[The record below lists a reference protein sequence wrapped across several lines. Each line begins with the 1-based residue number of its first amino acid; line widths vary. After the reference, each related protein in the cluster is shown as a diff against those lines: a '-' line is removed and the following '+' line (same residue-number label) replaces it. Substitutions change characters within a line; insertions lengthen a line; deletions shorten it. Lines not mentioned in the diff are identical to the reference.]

1 MTSDQQRSHADCR
14 GPKPGQDL
22 IRRHLSNLK
31 AVFSVLAVA
40 SAPFPQ
46 ALNRNALFKA
56 RGDISA
62 GEIKIFKDILTVKAE
77 VHLLVDEKEAEE
89 VYNLTEGDSVEV
101 GPFVV

>member
-1 MTSDQQRSHADCR
+1 M
-14 GPKPGQDL
+14 
-22 IRRHLSNLK
+22 
-31 AVFSVLAVA
+31 A

-89 VYNLTEGDSVEV
+89 VYNLTEGDTVEV
-101 GPFVV
+101 GPFVVRPCPRLSSVYSCNHSSRSRQS